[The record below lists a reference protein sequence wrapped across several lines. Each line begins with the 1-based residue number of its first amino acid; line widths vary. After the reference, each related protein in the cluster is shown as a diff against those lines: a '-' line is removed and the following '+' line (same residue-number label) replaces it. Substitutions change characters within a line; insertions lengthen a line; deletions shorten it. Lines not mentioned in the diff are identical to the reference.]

1 MGGRN
6 RAKDEGIGRTGV
18 PLTNNRSPY
27 QAHAVCR
34 PLDGQCT
41 SKPATDGT
49 RRVPATLR
57 TVSGCH
63 AICRE
68 KRIMHRSFTPNFG
81 LGVLARNRV
90 RASTHPANRGK
101 NELCT
106 AGFRQI
112 SEKSAAYHMA
122 PKSNARLK
130 LRKLAGRPFSFLR
143 RPPQRTMSMSTIL
156 PLTPQALKCR
166 PRTGRIM
173 PFDGGRAHKSGRGMK
188 RVSALFAGASLEPPH
203 HHRGGLALR
212 GDAQVDEARAG
223 TGVAVANRRHRTLGV
238 GRGVVEDWE

>member
-1 MGGRN
+1 MERVGWDRRSAVPPHPFWIVPGGAALRLSHP
-6 RAKDEGIGRTGV
+6 T
-18 PLTNNRSPY
+18 
-27 QAHAVCR
+27 VCPR
-34 PLDGQCT
+34 QQ
-41 SKPATDGT
+41 
-49 RRVPATLR
+49 
-57 TVSGCH
+57 
-63 AICRE
+63 
-68 KRIMHRSFTPNFG
+68 RIMHRSFTPNFG
-81 LGVLARNRV
+81 PGVLTRNRV

-143 RPPQRTMSMSTIL
+143 RPPQRTISMSTIL

-188 RVSALFAGASLEPPH
+188 RVSALFAGRHS
-203 HHRGGLALR
+203 
-212 GDAQVDEARAG
+212 
-223 TGVAVANRRHRTLGV
+223 NRRTITAAAWPWGVTFRLMKLPPGRPLPLRTAATGHS
-238 GRGVVEDWE
+238 GSAVV